1 MASYVLSFLRPFW
14 ARRESYKAI
23 GADLILNVTEAFL
36 SFISSI
42 ILVRSAPIKNPP
54 WIKFGSYAKPDD
66 ENEPERQMGNK
77 KVSEKN
83 RPYTASATRSG
94 LVHY

>member
-23 GADLILNVTEAFL
+23 GADLIL
-36 SFISSI
+36 SFIPSI

-54 WIKFGSYAKPDD
+54 WIKFGSYAKRDD
-66 ENEPERQMGNK
+66 ENEPGR
-77 KVSEKN
+77 
-83 RPYTASATRSG
+83 
-94 LVHY
+94 